1 MTPFQMHFGRK
12 LRMTVTNLIDQPF
25 RLLSNWKKTVTE
37 YVLAKSTE
45 LQVFIIHESDEN
57 WLTTWY

>member
-57 WLTTWY
+57 WLTIWY